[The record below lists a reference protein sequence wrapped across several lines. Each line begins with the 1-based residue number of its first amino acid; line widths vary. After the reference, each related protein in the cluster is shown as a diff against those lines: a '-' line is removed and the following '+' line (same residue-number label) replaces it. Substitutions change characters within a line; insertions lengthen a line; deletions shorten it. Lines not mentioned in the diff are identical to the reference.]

1 VAEATT
7 YLEQFALDL
16 HQEVQVKA
24 GNDANP
30 QMREDSFT
38 ELVLE
43 LLNEHNESDGAEV
56 CYHATSARGRIPA
69 AKVNAWAL
77 SGDGATLD
85 LFVCLYHGTGQP
97 EPVPRSAVVDHF
109 KLLRGFLR
117 RARDGFHVQMEE
129 SHESFEAARRI
140 FDTKDTLTT
149 VRLFLLTDG
158 VVKSLDIEQ
167 EQLPGLE
174 LRYVLWDLEKLSRLR
189 VGHREIIKLDF
200 VNDYDGPIPC
210 LQMADCTGEY
220 RTFLAF
226 LPATLLARIYGE
238 HGQRLL
244 ERNVRAFLQAR
255 GKINK
260 GLQQTLREE
269 PHRFL
274 AYNNGLC
281 CTAAEVKLQAGR
293 DGHALLQSLSDFQIV
308 NGGQTTA
315 SIFHA
320 LKKEKVDVS
329 HVVVQVKLTVLSDPQ
344 KVSEIVPLI
353 SKYANSQNKVNGA
366 DLSATGKFHRQLESL
381 SRTVWTSPTSG
392 MDRGSHWYYER
403 ARGSYLDD
411 KARQGT
417 PARQRDWAMNNPPE
431 RKFTKTDLAKY
442 EHAWLGVP
450 HIVCRGAEKNFLAF
464 AERLED
470 DGEPVVDLN
479 CFKHTIAK
487 TILFRTAEKLFSSLE
502 LEGYRANAVAYAV
515 AWVAARSNHRI
526 SLDRI
531 WDEQRV
537 PPLTQDCMKA
547 ACRAAH
553 EHIMKTGGNVGEWSK
568 KSECWDRFRE
578 RDIVAA
584 SNWESEWSER
594 PYLSFNAGPDPT
606 ALDWESIRLRFLN
619 DTRTIGELEA
629 LTGQQW
635 LARYRGEETRSF
647 AIRSWAQL
655 KGTGGRRLRKV
666 RELINLLSAAAILNE
681 GSQGAREVSD
691 DMVVQGRIA
700 TLTDLTHATERLV
713 MLVDEVTDELVDE
726 RVMPVTVKSPLGE
739 ALLHRRIGETVQVHA
754 PQGTV
759 AYRIDHVRDEL
770 HNAHI
775 LPEGPITNSVGH
787 DARCDPEGLI

>member
-1 VAEATT
+1 MAEGLTH
-7 YLEQFALDL
+7 LEQFAHDL

-30 QMREDSFT
+30 QMREDAFT

-56 CYHATSARGRIPA
+56 CYHATGGRGRLPA
-69 AKVNAWAL
+69 AKVNAWSL

-85 LFVCLYHGTGQP
+85 LFVVLYHGTGCP

-140 FDTKDTLTT
+140 CDGKDTLTT

-158 VVKSLDIEQ
+158 VVKSLEIDQ

-174 LRYVLWDLEKLSRLR
+174 VRYVLWDLEKLSRLR
-189 VGHREIIKLDF
+189 VGHREIISLDF
-200 VNDYDGPIPC
+200 VNDYGGAIPC
-210 LQMADCTGEY
+210 IQMADCTGEY

-226 LPATLLARIYGE
+226 LQAPLLARIYGE

-293 DGHALLQSLSDFQIV
+293 DGHAMLERVSDFQIV

-320 LKKEKVDVS
+320 LKKEKVDIS
-329 HVVVQVKLTVLSDPQ
+329 QVVVQVKLTVLSDAK

-366 DLSATGKFHRQLESL
+366 DLSASGQFHRHLENL
-381 SRTVWTSPTSG
+381 SRTVWSPPMSG

-417 PARQRDWAMNNPPE
+417 PARQKDWAANNPPE

-442 EHAWLGVP
+442 EHSWIGVP
-450 HIVCRGAEKNFLAF
+450 HLVCRGAEKNFLAF

-470 DGEPVVDLN
+470 EGEPSVDLN
-479 CFKHTIAK
+479 YFKQTIAK
-487 TILFRTAEKLFSSLE
+487 AILFRTAEKLFTSLN
-502 LEGYRANAVAYAV
+502 LEGYRANSVAYAV
-515 AWVAARSNHRI
+515 AWLSLRSAHRI
-526 SLDRI
+526 NLDRI

-537 PPLTQDCMKA
+537 PQLTQDCLRSACQA
-547 ACRAAH
+547 AY
-553 EHIMKTGGNVGEWSK
+553 EHITTTGGNVGEWSK
-568 KSECWDRFRE
+568 KSECWDLFRDQE
-578 RDIVAA
+578 INAPG
-584 SNWESEWSER
+584 NWEAEWAANPFVTLTTR
-594 PYLSFNAGPDPT
+594 PDSAAD
-606 ALDWESIRLRFLN
+606 DWDRVRQQFVS
-619 DTRTIGELEA
+619 DTRTLGELEA
-629 LTGQQW
+629 LTGRQW
-635 LARYRGEETRSF
+635 MARYRGEEVRTYAVRGWSG
-647 AIRSWAQL
+647 L
-655 KGTGGRRLRKV
+655 KGAGGRRLKNLRD
-666 RELINLLSAAAILNE
+666 LIDLLAAAAQLSGMPFGVPSIT
-681 GSQGAREVSD
+681 D
-691 DMVVQGRIA
+691 DMVVQGRTA
-700 TLTDLTHATERLV
+700 KLRDLTDESERV
-713 MLVDEVTDELVDE
+713 VRLVDEVADQSEDDGIMCVSA
-726 RVMPVTVKSPLGE
+726 KSPLGK
-739 ALLHRRIGETVQVHA
+739 AMLHRRIGETIQVHA
-754 PQGTV
+754 PGGV
-759 AYRIDHVRDEL
+759 FSYRIDH
-770 HNAHI
+770 I
-775 LPEGPITNSVGH
+775 Q
-787 DARCDPEGLI
+787 